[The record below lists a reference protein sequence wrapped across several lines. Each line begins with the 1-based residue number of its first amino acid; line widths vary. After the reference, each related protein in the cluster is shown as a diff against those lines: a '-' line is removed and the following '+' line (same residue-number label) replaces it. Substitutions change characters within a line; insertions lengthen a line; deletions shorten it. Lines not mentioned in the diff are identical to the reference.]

1 MDNYAPPHLNEFA
14 SLAEWKHARALY
26 FKNLPRRDRTPQTIE
41 TVREVPV
48 ETVREVEVERI
59 VYVDREVP
67 VEVVRTEYI
76 ERIEEVEIPSFL
88 FDPLESFLSE
98 EQREGETNSATLIRL
113 RREVSNLMALEKDG
127 PLTAE
132 EDARKRHLTSN
143 IQPGD

>member
-1 MDNYAPPHLNEFA
+1 MDNYAPPHLDEFA
-14 SLAEWKHARALY
+14 SLAEWKHARAL
-26 FKNLPRRDRTPQTIE
+26 FFQNLTARDRTFQTI
-41 TVREVPV
+41 

-67 VEVVRTEYI
+67 VEVVRTEYV

-98 EQREGETNSATLIRL
+98 EQREGETDSATLIRL

>member
-1 MDNYAPPHLNEFA
+1 MDICTPPHLDEFA
-14 SLAEWKHARALY
+14 SLAEWKQARALY
-26 FKNLPRRDRTPQTIE
+26 FKNLPRSRPPEAGE
-41 TVREVPV
+41 TVREIQ
-48 ETVREVEVERI
+48 TVREIEVERI

-98 EQREGETNSATLIRL
+98 EQREGETDSATLIRL